1 MKDFYYLFAC
11 ASNVLIK
18 SVFILFLR
26 YIIAD
31 SDRSCIHYAASFAF
45 HCSNLSLCRITHVMP
60 SSLQSFSSRLQL
72 QLTNSSRHATSGTL
86 SFFFQLR
93 FWRSDFSSPRS
104 GYPPSLRLSD
114 DSLFCVYRERIADL
128 HGAFDPGRVYA
139 CFQLYCVF
147 FLSFPFFSR

>member
-72 QLTNSSRHATSGTL
+72 QLTNSSRHATSGTFG
-86 SFFFQLR
+86 FFFSCASGGR
-93 FWRSDFSSPRS
+93 ISRRREADTPPPFDF
-104 GYPPSLRLSD
+104 LTTLS
-114 DSLFCVYRERIADL
+114 CVYRERIADL